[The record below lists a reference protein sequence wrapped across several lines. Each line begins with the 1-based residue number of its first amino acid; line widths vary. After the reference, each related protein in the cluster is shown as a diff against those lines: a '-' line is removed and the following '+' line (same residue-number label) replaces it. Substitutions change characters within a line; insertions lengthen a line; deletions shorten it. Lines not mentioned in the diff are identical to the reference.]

1 MAKNRWLAAVSLLA
15 LLAAGPA
22 AAQTRAPAGQGA
34 QPPAQPPVLMTA
46 DQLDH
51 DRERNVVTA
60 YGNVEIAQEGRVLN
74 ADKVIYDMNADRLFA
89 YGHVVLLEATGEVM
103 FSDQAEVTG
112 DLRTGVAEH
121 IRILMTNDARVA
133 ANVGRR
139 TGGVVTEMEQASYT
153 ACQPCKDNPN
163 RPLLW
168 EITADQVIH
177 DQQSHD
183 IVFYDAWFNVLG
195 WPVAYTPWF
204 STPDATV
211 KQRSGFMPVT
221 LGHNNDIGYTVTIPY
236 YWAIS
241 PQEDLTVTTRFSD
254 QQLPILSF
262 EHRKV
267 FSFGQMETDASI
279 TEDETGDVRGHIRG
293 KGKFNINETYR
304 GGYEIGL
311 TSDGTYLKRYEFV
324 NAGMPFLTN
333 RPYLEGFYSERSYA
347 LAESFYFQGQRS
359 TDIQGDIPVVGPLLT
374 YSYVGQPG
382 SAFGGRFGLDA
393 NFVQLSRTDSYDSRR
408 AYVRPYWTMPYTSS
422 RGDIYTVTLA
432 APAVLEQFNDYN
444 STDGTTGRILPEA
457 TLDWRYP
464 FVRLGASNQQVI
476 EPIVQAVLA
485 PHWTGNTKNPDAIT
499 FDFTDTSLF
508 QLSHFTGYDGYSSG
522 PRLNYGLKYSL
533 NGWKNGSVSA
543 LVGQSYRV
551 YADDGLSAGL
561 DQNLSD
567 VVGRLAVSPS
577 PNIDFYYRFLLD
589 KDDFALLRSEA
600 TAAVGPSLLRFSADY
615 SFIDQSVSTVNNETR
630 DEVTFGISSAIT
642 QRWSLAAFT
651 RHDLTSGG
659 GLLYNGG
666 SVTYDDECFTM
677 SLSFLNQRTSD
688 TDTSQGQTFM
698 ARLVF
703 KTLGETPVKFN

>member
-15 LLAAGPA
+15 LLAAAPA
-22 AAQTRAPAGQGA
+22 AAQAPAEQG
-34 QPPAQPPVLMTA
+34 AQPPVLMTA
-46 DQLDH
+46 DQIEH

-60 YGNVEIAQEGRVLN
+60 HGSVEITQEGRVLN
-74 ADKVIYDMNADRLFA
+74 ADKVVYDMNADRLFA

-112 DLRTGVAEH
+112 DLKTGVAEN

-139 TGGVVTEMEQASYT
+139 TGGVVSEMEQASYT
-153 ACQPCKDNPN
+153 ACQPCKDDPS

-168 EITADQVIH
+168 EITAEQVLH

-183 IVFYDAWFNVLG
+183 IVFYDAWFNVFG

-211 KQRSGFMPVT
+211 KQRSGFLPPS
-221 LGHNNDIGYTVTIPY
+221 LGHNTDIGYTVAIPY

-241 PQEDLTVTTRFSD
+241 PQEDLTFTPRFSD
-254 QQLPILSF
+254 QQLPILAF
-262 EHRKV
+262 EHRKL

-279 TEDETGDVRGHIRG
+279 TEDENGDVRGHIRG
-293 KGKFNINETYR
+293 KGKFNIDETYR
-304 GGYEIGL
+304 GGYELGL
-311 TSDGTYLKRYEFV
+311 TSDGTYLKRYEFL

-333 RPYLEGFYSERSYA
+333 RPYIEGFYSERSYA
-347 LAESFYFQGQRS
+347 MVESMYFQGQRT
-359 TDIQGDIPVVGPLLT
+359 TDIQGEIPVVAPLLS

-382 SAFGGRFGLDA
+382 GALGGRVGLDA
-393 NFVQLSRTDSYDSRR
+393 NFVQLTRTDSYDSLR
-408 AYVRPYWTMPYTSS
+408 AYVRPYWTAPYTSS
-422 RGDIYTVTLA
+422 RGEIYTVTLA
-432 APAVLEQFNDYN
+432 APAVLEQFDDYN
-444 STDGTTGRILPEA
+444 GSDGTTGRVLPEA
-457 TLDWRYP
+457 TLEWRYP
-464 FVRLGASNQQVI
+464 LARIGEKSQQVI
-476 EPIVQAVLA
+476 EPIVQAVLS

-522 PRLNYGLKYSL
+522 PRVNYALKYTL
-533 NGWKNGSVSA
+533 NGWNTGTVSA
-543 LVGQSYRV
+543 LVGQSYRI
-551 YADDGLSAGL
+551 YADDGLTAGL
-561 DQNLSD
+561 DENLSD
-567 VVGRLAVSPS
+567 VVGRLVVSPTQ
-577 PNIDFYYRFLLD
+577 NIDLYYRFLID
-589 KDDFALLRSEA
+589 KDDLALLRSEA
-600 TAAVGPSLLRFSADY
+600 TASLGPAAFRFSVDY
-615 SFIDQSVSTVNNETR
+615 SFVDKSVSTVTSETS
-630 DEVTFGISSAIT
+630 DEVTFAISSAIS
-642 QRWSLAAFT
+642 QRWSVGAFT
-651 RHDLTSGG
+651 RHDLTSDG

-677 SLSFLNQRTSD
+677 SLSFLNKRTSD
-688 TDTSQGQTFM
+688 TDTSEGQTFL